1 VITYPRAIAEL
12 GRLLL
17 TAKIRQTA
25 MALLAC
31 VMFGA
36 TSVLAQQV
44 STPVQPILPSLSEVG
59 PIPTEAP
66 SFQSQIDRALGRV
79 KPPITLAESGVSLL
93 DTAVVATQLRMR
105 FDAAYDWQMPDRAE
119 MLWAKTGGR
128 GPALA
133 ETSVDYQQLSL
144 YGEYA
149 LGGRWGVFAELP
161 LWLIDPVNNDN
172 TGGLGDGNVGFKFG
186 LFQEPEALITL
197 QLRTIFPSG
206 SGRKGLGA
214 RHVSLEPGALA
225 FYRLGKYMAWEGE
238 LRDIIP
244 LNGTPGFAGNVIRYG
259 TGLTYSLY
267 DTGVVNVQSV
277 AEIVGWT
284 LTGGDVTIVDGPGA
298 FHTSSAAGDT
308 IITSAVGVRGTVVA
322 KGSVYFGYAR
332 ALTKD
337 RWYTDLL
344 RVEARWQF

>member
-1 VITYPRAIAEL
+1 MKL
-12 GRLLL
+12 
-17 TAKIRQTA
+17 
-25 MALLAC
+25 ALLAC
-31 VMFGA
+31 VVGGVTPVA
-36 TSVLAQQV
+36 AQV
-44 STPVQPILPSLSEVG
+44 STPVEPILPSIADVG
-59 PIPTEAP
+59 PIPTQAP
-66 SFQSQIDRALGRV
+66 SFQSQIDKALGRV

-105 FDAAYDWQMPDRAE
+105 FDAAYDWNLPDRAE
-119 MLWAKTGGR
+119 MLWAQTGGR
-128 GPALA
+128 GPAQA
-133 ETSVDYQQLSL
+133 ETSVDYQQFSL

-149 LGGRWGVFAELP
+149 LGGRWGLFAELP
-161 LWLIDPVNNDN
+161 LWLVDPVVNDN
-172 TGGLGDGNVGFKFG
+172 TGGLGDGNAGFKFA
-186 LFQEPEALITL
+186 LLQEPDYLVTL

-214 RHVSLEPGALA
+214 RHVSLEPGALL
-225 FYRLGKYMAWEGE
+225 FYRVGKYMAWEAE

-308 IITSAVGVRGTVVA
+308 IITSAVGARGTVIG